1 MSPLLSSLVNCTMT
15 WLLDNTMVPGCCD
28 PQYFPFVD
36 EKNRNRLFILVCFFW
51 LNVKELESLTFLRK
65 NRFFLSKLYLWDCF
79 GFRHRLWL
87 GHTCNFHCPLVRICP
102 QTPILCAKVNELDS
116 IFAPVFYVFNE
127 QELTCTLTIFRQT
140 HLPCQW
146 ERWFPIDNL
155 SQYHSSKGNS
165 NY

>member
-1 MSPLLSSLVNCTMT
+1 MMSITVKFNDAIQKVLCKQQIHVPLVADQWRRKPMSPLLSSLVNCTMT

-102 QTPILCAKVNELDS
+102 QTPILCAKVNEFRFYLCTS
-116 IFAPVFYVFNE
+116 ILCF
-127 QELTCTLTIFRQT
+127 
-140 HLPCQW
+140 
-146 ERWFPIDNL
+146 
-155 SQYHSSKGNS
+155 
-165 NY
+165 